1 VINGQPA
8 NPQPG
13 TENKDQNG
21 AQPETNKD
29 APPANVQPGTNVDQ
43 SQQKPHVGS
52 EKIAITDP
60 EKDYQ
65 LARALDLLQGL
76 SLVKNGEASSN

>member
-1 VINGQPA
+1 MRRGPT
-8 NPQPG
+8 PQPG
-13 TENKDQNG
+13 TNIDQ
-21 AQPETNKD
+21 T
-29 APPANVQPGTNVDQ
+29 
-43 SQQKPHVGS
+43 QQKPHVGS

-76 SLVKNGEASSN
+76 ALVKNGEASAN